1 MQPSEGFW
9 EGVGSSV
16 GSSPGWMVIGALLVV
31 GVLFVVAKYIYPG
44 YKEMRIRREENS
56 REVRMREL
64 DIREREAQN
73 DADRIK
79 ANAALAENMR
89 GLRESND
96 QLAQQSAMLVAGI
109 EESKA
114 RSRGMGDKVDHIDR
128 TTSHTDTLV
137 EDLHR
142 HIIGGE
148 GTD

>member
-1 MQPSEGFW
+1 MEPGAGFW
-9 EGVGSSV
+9 EGVGQSV
-16 GSSPGWMVIGALLVV
+16 GASPGWMVIGALLVV
-31 GVLFVVAKYIYPG
+31 GILFVVARYIYPG
-44 YKEMRIRREENS
+44 VKE
-56 REVRMREL
+56 VKLREL
-64 DIREREAQN
+64 DIREREAEN
-73 DADRIK
+73 DASRIK

-96 QLAQQSAMLVAGI
+96 TLAKQSAALAAGI

-137 EDLHR
+137 EDIHNHL
-142 HIIGGE
+142 IGRE

>member
-1 MQPSEGFW
+1 MHPSDGFW
-9 EGVGSSV
+9 EG
-16 GSSPGWMVIGALLVV
+16 IGAGIGQSPWWALL
-31 GVLFVVAKYIYPG
+31 GVLLIGGALFLVAKYIYPG
-44 YKEMRIRREENS
+44 YKEMRMRRDENS
-56 REVRMREL
+56 REIRMREL

-137 EDLHR
+137 EDIHR

>member
-1 MQPSEGFW
+1 MEPGAGFW
-9 EGVGSSV
+9 EGVGQSV
-16 GSSPGWMVIGALLVV
+16 GASPGWMVIGALLVV
-31 GVLFVVAKYIYPG
+31 GILFVVARYIYPG
-44 YKEMRIRREENS
+44 IKE
-56 REVRMREL
+56 VKLREL
-64 DIREREAQN
+64 DIREREAEN
-73 DADRIK
+73 DASRIK

-96 QLAQQSAMLVAGI
+96 TLAKQSAALAAGI

-137 EDLHR
+137 EDIHNHL
-142 HIIGGE
+142 IGRE